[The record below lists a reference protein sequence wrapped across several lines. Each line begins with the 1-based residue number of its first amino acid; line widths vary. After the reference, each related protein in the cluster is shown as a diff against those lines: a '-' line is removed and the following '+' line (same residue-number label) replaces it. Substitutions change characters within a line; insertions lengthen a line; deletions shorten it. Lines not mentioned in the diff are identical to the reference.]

1 MHIATFIA
9 MGTVN
14 TVTLFESYEE
24 NLLPQVFAY
33 VKGMEQ
39 KLTVHRPDSEIMRIN
54 ASAGIAP
61 VAVSA
66 EVFALLARAHAASL
80 EENSGF
86 NFALGALTKLWRA
99 QQKHGV
105 LPTGSQIAAAR
116 ELCDPHCVQLDAAAH
131 SVFLTQPGMSLDL
144 GAIAK
149 GYIADGVKRLLANSG
164 VASAMI
170 DLGGN
175 VVLHGASPKHAD
187 GLWRVG
193 IQKPYAAKGE
203 YAAVCRL
210 PALSVVTSGV
220 YERYA
225 EAGGKQYHHLTNPQM
240 GYPFDNGLLAATVI
254 APDSTEAEIRSTQ
267 IFARGAAD
275 ADDRR
280 RDIVSVLIDRGNRI
294 FVSRGLLPFFEL
306 KDAAYRVIP
315 A

>member
-14 TVTLFESYEE
+14 TVTLFEPHEE

-33 VKGMEQ
+33 VKSMEQ
-39 KLTVHRPDSEIMRIN
+39 KLTVHQADSEIMRVN
-54 ASAGIAP
+54 ANAGIEP
-61 VAVSA
+61 VAVSE
-66 EVFALLARAHAASL
+66 EVFALLTRAHAASI
-80 EENSGF
+80 EEGSGF
-86 NFALGALTKLWRA
+86 NFALGALTKLWRT
-99 QQKHGV
+99 QQKQGI
-105 LPTGSQIAAAR
+105 LPTGTQIAAAR
-116 ELCDPHCVQLDAAAH
+116 TLCDPYRVQLDTAAR
-131 SVFLTQPGMSLDL
+131 SVFLTQPGMALDL

-149 GYIADGVKRLLANSG
+149 GYIADGVKRILANSG
-164 VASAMI
+164 VPSAMI

-225 EAGGKQYHHLTNPQM
+225 EAGGKQYHHLTNPQT
-240 GYPFDNGLLAATVI
+240 GYPFDNRLLGATVI

-275 ADDRR
+275 ADDSRR
-280 RDIVSVLIDRGNRI
+280 NMASILIDRENRI

-306 KDAAYRVIP
+306 KDAAYRVVPI
-315 A
+315 

>member
-1 MHIATFIA
+1 MNVATFIA

-14 TVTLFESYEE
+14 TITLFEPQAE
-24 NLLPQVFAY
+24 NLLSQVFAY
-33 VKGMEQ
+33 VKTMEQ
-39 KLTVHRPDSEIMRIN
+39 KLTVHRPDSEIMQVN
-54 ASAGIAP
+54 TNAGIAP

-66 EVFALLARAHAASL
+66 EVFALLARAHAASI
-80 EENSGF
+80 EEGSGF
-86 NFALGALTKLWRA
+86 NFALGALTRLWRA
-99 QQKHGV
+99 HQKQGI
-105 LPTGSQIAAAR
+105 LPSDSQIAAAR
-116 ELCDPHCVQLDAAAH
+116 ALCNPRSVQLDAAER
-131 SVFLTQPGMSLDL
+131 SVFLAQPGMALDL

-149 GYIADGVKRLLANSG
+149 GYIADGVKRLLTEAG
-164 VASAMI
+164 VSRAMI

-175 VVLHGASPKHAD
+175 VVLHGSSSKQAD

-220 YERYA
+220 YERYT
-225 EAGGKQYHHLTNPQM
+225 EAGDKRYHHLTNPQT

-275 ADDRR
+275 GR
-280 RDIVSVLIDRGNRI
+280 RDIRSVLIDQEKQI
-294 FVSRGLLPFFEL
+294 FVSRDLLPFFEL
-306 KDAAYRVIP
+306 KDDAYRVIP
-315 A
+315 V